1 MFTIIT
7 AMLPL
12 PLNIWGFLASF
23 IPACGEMTHPPLLL
37 LANFVV
43 IFNPLVYGFLNH
55 ALRKKLLQLW
65 VFRCFVSNQV
75 GTIVESSVVRT
86 PIRARHKSECDAAK
100 EMPTKTPPRGHLS
113 RRRTSSDSG
122 ALLSKSNPETTCSVD
137 DDLDVFSPENCKNAN
152 DVIY

>member
-1 MFTIIT
+1 MRSLASLSSLWNGQTLDIQRYYFFLNLLILESPSFRTRRTIMFTIIT

-37 LANFVV
+37 LSNFVV

-65 VFRCFVSNQV
+65 VFRCL
-75 GTIVESSVVRT
+75 GTSLRCLTFASAVLPT
-86 PIRARHKSECDAAK
+86 FKHKSISNLGECL
-100 EMPTKTPPRGHLS
+100 R
-113 RRRTSSDSG
+113 
-122 ALLSKSNPETTCSVD
+122 
-137 DDLDVFSPENCKNAN
+137 
-152 DVIY
+152 

>member
-1 MFTIIT
+1 
-7 AMLPL
+7 MLPL

-65 VFRCFVSNQV
+65 VFRCF
-75 GTIVESSVVRT
+75 GTYLQCLTFAS
-86 PIRARHKSECDAAK
+86 A
-100 EMPTKTPPRGHLS
+100 
-113 RRRTSSDSG
+113 
-122 ALLSKSNPETTCSVD
+122 
-137 DDLDVFSPENCKNAN
+137 VFH
-152 DVIY
+152 DI